1 MYHHWFRFPKVI
13 YSVYAP
19 QIIRIYLSHPRHA
32 PDVSRFERKPRL
44 CWLTP
49 SLREVVLA
57 LMTEGRGRGVIY
69 SECRLF
75 LGGWSV
81 SRVVVAFV
89 CLAPFATFVALVEVG
104 NGVSAE
110 HRVQVVGDCTD
121 CCPFVCSTD
130 IAHDAIDFGV
140 FTVEAIDPNNLLV
153 GKCSLVHELL
163 SEATGELVLACVYRG
178 KAIALLFQ
186 RCIVDA
192 FPFFGHVS
200 RSALRVALCVG
211 AYSAC
216 LHALVGRDFAC
227 VLVRDG
233 SHWIPLSVGIPKS
246 YQQGYRLAKS
256 YLL

>member
-1 MYHHWFRFPKVI
+1 MYHREYRFSKVI

-19 QIIRIYLSHPRHA
+19 QIIPSYLSHPRHA

-57 LMTEGRGRGVIY
+57 LTTEGRGRGVIY

-121 CCPFVCSTD
+121 RCPFVCSTD
-130 IAHDAIDFGV
+130 ITHDAIDFGV
-140 FTVEAIDPNNLLV
+140 FTVEAIDPNNLLF

-163 SEATGELVLACVYRG
+163 SEATGELVLACVHRG
-178 KAIALLFQ
+178 EAIALLLQ

-200 RSALRVALCVG
+200 RGALRVALCVG

-216 LHALVGRDFAC
+216 LKTLVGRDFAC
-227 VLVRDG
+227 VLVHNG
-233 SHWIPLSVGIPKS
+233 SHWVPLSVGIPKS